1 MIHPHLSAGQI
12 RGLTMTK
19 INLPY
24 PISANRYWRRSGHV
38 MHVSTEAKRYKQNAH
53 LLAIAAKMRLI
64 DGDIFLSVRVS
75 PKLTKK
81 GTESK
86 VLLDLDNCL
95 KVLIDCL
102 IGIAYTD
109 DKQVR
114 KIVAEYAEPI
124 QGGGVEVEVRPL

>member
-1 MIHPHLSAGQI
+1 MA
-12 RGLTMTK
+12 TVK
-19 INLPY
+19 LPY

-38 MHVSTEAKRYKQNAH
+38 MHVSDAAKKYKQDAH
-53 LLAIAAKMRLI
+53 LLAIAAQMRPIGGNVILT
-64 DGDIFLSVRVS
+64 VRVS

-81 GTESK
+81 GTASK

-102 IGIAYTD
+102 IGIAYAD

-114 KIVAEYAEPI
+114 KIVAEYVDPI
-124 QGGGVEVEVRPL
+124 VGGGVEVEVKAL